1 MMGSE
6 FSMPISRRDLMKWA
20 ASAQLLPFLTK
31 GAQAAGTS
39 PGFQPAL
46 LPTEK
51 EVWGWETW
59 MAKLG
64 PKYTGNK
71 AHVEFVEWLATNLQ
85 SAGLDLVRE
94 NHRFTRWEERK
105 SALTITPATGK
116 SFAAPVTSYFPY
128 SGQTGAEGVTGELVY
143 CGSSPKFDMSNVS
156 GKIALLDA
164 PISPRPWGEW
174 YQPYGINPPDK
185 SLPHE
190 VWPARS
196 SVSDLTPFKK
206 AGALGVVLV
215 WTNVSDANAQDQY
228 APFSRPLQNIPG
240 LWVGH
245 ETGAKL
251 KALAAGGAK
260 ATVTLQAD
268 LIPDTSTDTLIAT
281 LPGSSA
287 DEIIIVNTH
296 TDGPNATEENGGV
309 GIVALAKY
317 FAKIPK
323 AERPRTMVFILTT
336 GHFAGPY
343 VPSIRGV
350 IDSHPELVK
359 KAVAA
364 VTIEHLGCRE
374 WADDK
379 SLHYRATGE
388 DEWSIAISPHPTPAK
403 FMLEALQGSSV
414 HNIAV
419 ANPVKGG
426 FLGEGSGLSRAG
438 IPTIGYMPMP
448 SYLLAGPQDGCIGKL
463 SSPLMYSQIQVFAK
477 VLHKIHAT
485 SAAELKT

>member
-1 MMGSE
+1 MSL
-6 FSMPISRRDLMKWA
+6 SRRDLMKWA
-20 ASAQLLPFLTK
+20 ASAQLIPFLGGTGK
-31 GAQAAGTS
+31 AAETM
-39 PGFQPAL
+39 PGFRPAL
-46 LPTEK
+46 LPSEK

-71 AHVEFVEWLATNLQ
+71 AHVEFVEWLAANLK
-85 SAGLDLVRE
+85 SSGLDLVRE
-94 NHRFTRWEERK
+94 NHKFTRWEERR

-116 SFAAPVTSYFPY
+116 SFVAPVTSYFPY
-128 SGQTGAEGVTGELVY
+128 SGQTSAEGVTGELVY
-143 CGSSPKFDMSNVS
+143 CGTAPKFDMSNVK

-174 YQPYGINPPDK
+174 YEPWGINPPDK
-185 SLPHE
+185 KLPNE
-190 VWPARS
+190 VHPARS

-228 APFSRPLQNIPG
+228 APFSRPLQDIPG

-251 KALAAGGAK
+251 RALATGGTK
-260 ATVTLQAD
+260 ATVTLEAD

-281 LPGSSA
+281 LPGMSS

-317 FAKIPK
+317 FSKIPK
-323 AERPRTMVFILTT
+323 AERQRTMVFILTT

-350 IDSHPELVK
+350 IEQHPDLVK

-364 VTIEHLGCRE
+364 VTIEHLGCME
-374 WADDK
+374 WTDDA
-379 SLHYRATGE
+379 SLHYKASGE
-388 DEWSIAISPHPTPAK
+388 DDWSIAISPHKTPAK
-403 FMLEALQGSSV
+403 IMLEALQGSV
-414 HNIAV
+414 VKNIAV
-419 ANPVKGG
+419 CNPVKGG

-448 SYLLAGPQDGCIGKL
+448 SYLLAGPKDGCIEKL
-463 SSPLMYSQIQVFAK
+463 SGPLMHSQIEVFAK

-485 SAAELKT
+485 SAAELKA